1 MNPGSAY
8 EPPTT
13 PYPGQ
18 GQDGGDPGDQP
29 GPRDGYSPPPGYGSH
44 GGGDVPYVP
53 QGGPYGWQ
61 GGPPMSPGAGAPGMP
76 PHPAGGSGHPGP
88 PPPGMPPQAPYS
100 SPQGPYAP
108 SPGPSY
114 GPPHGPP
121 YASPTDPS
129 PQGPSSYGPPQVPFQ
144 GPAQGAPPQGPPP
157 QGPPYYGPPP
167 PQMPPTAPTLPQAPS
182 APGPPGRRGWLMPAL
197 AAGVVVL
204 VAAGGV
210 GVFVLTSRDDPAGS
224 READGRPAASSSAA
238 PASGAKG
245 PDVCGMLPKEE
256 AERLV
261 PGATVAKSS
270 RDGEFTVDFGCNWV
284 NRRISFGEYWRSRE
298 IDVKI
303 AQYRGEGAK
312 TGRALAQNAYEVEY
326 RGGKYA
332 ATAKPSLDPDEK
344 EYISPLKDIPGVGEG
359 AFAQYTWRRDKLLWY
374 SFGTA
379 NARVGDFT
387 IKVKFQADQQ
397 KKDAQIL
404 SSETRQSI
412 TEANALREVSGLV
425 AYFAKGVAAWQ
436 AKNPN
441 VLAKADQPAVTSS
454 PSPKASASPTVLAAF
469 PAFCTAVG
477 AKATELVPSP
487 TTRARG
493 LEEGGDSQTEC
504 RWLNLDLPGDGADTK
519 KIRSV
524 LITVHR
530 FSDRTGQADVSGAK
544 SYYATQRGGDKNM
557 AGSSLGGITWGK
569 LVDRDDLGD
578 QAYQQFVQTRHS
590 DVAASSGSVL
600 MRKGAV
606 VVRVDYSGH
615 QRPKDAAT
623 NSPKVRFMSEKE
635 AMGGALPMARAFM
648 EEMTR
653 RPVGS

>member
-1 MNPGSAY
+1 
-8 EPPTT
+8 
-13 PYPGQ
+13 
-18 GQDGGDPGDQP
+18 
-29 GPRDGYSPPPGYGSH
+29 
-44 GGGDVPYVP
+44 
-53 QGGPYGWQ
+53 
-61 GGPPMSPGAGAPGMP
+61 MP
-76 PHPAGGSGHPGP
+76 
-88 PPPGMPPQAPYS
+88 
-100 SPQGPYAP
+100 
-108 SPGPSY
+108 
-114 GPPHGPP
+114 
-121 YASPTDPS
+121 
-129 PQGPSSYGPPQVPFQ
+129 V
-144 GPAQGAPPQGPPP
+144 
-157 QGPPYYGPPP
+157 
-167 PQMPPTAPTLPQAPS
+167 
-182 APGPPGRRGWLMPAL
+182 L

-210 GVFVLTSRDDPAGS
+210 GVFVLTSGDAPAGPG
-224 READGRPAASSSAA
+224 EADGRPTASSSAPA
-238 PASGAKG
+238 ASGAKG

-256 AERLV
+256 ADRLV

-312 TGRALAQNAYEVEY
+312 TGRSQAQNAYEAEY
-326 RGGKYA
+326 RSGKYA
-332 ATAKPSLDPDEK
+332 ATAKPSLDPGRK
-344 EYISPLKDIPGVGEG
+344 EYISPVKDIPGVGEG

-374 SFGTA
+374 SYGTA

-387 IKVKFQADQQ
+387 IKVRFQADQQ

-441 VLAKADQPAVTSS
+441 VPAKADEPAVTSS
-454 PSPKASASPTVLAAF
+454 PSPKPSASPTVLAAF

-504 RWLNLDLPGDGADTK
+504 RWLNLDLPGDDAGTK

-530 FSDRTGQADVSGAK
+530 FSDRTGQADESGAK

-590 DVAASSGSVL
+590 DVAASSGTVL

-623 NSPKVRFMSEKE
+623 NSPKVRLMSEKE

>member
-1 MNPGSAY
+1 
-8 EPPTT
+8 
-13 PYPGQ
+13 
-18 GQDGGDPGDQP
+18 
-29 GPRDGYSPPPGYGSH
+29 
-44 GGGDVPYVP
+44 
-53 QGGPYGWQ
+53 
-61 GGPPMSPGAGAPGMP
+61 
-76 PHPAGGSGHPGP
+76 
-88 PPPGMPPQAPYS
+88 
-100 SPQGPYAP
+100 
-108 SPGPSY
+108 
-114 GPPHGPP
+114 
-121 YASPTDPS
+121 
-129 PQGPSSYGPPQVPFQ
+129 
-144 GPAQGAPPQGPPP
+144 
-157 QGPPYYGPPP
+157 
-167 PQMPPTAPTLPQAPS
+167 
-182 APGPPGRRGWLMPAL
+182 MPAL

-412 TEANALREVSGLV
+412 TEANALREVSRLV

-441 VLAKADQPAVTSS
+441 VLAKADEPAVTSS

-504 RWLNLDLPGDGADTK
+504 RWLNLDLPGDGADMK

-635 AMGGALPMARAFM
+635 ALGGALPMARAFM

>member
-1 MNPGSAY
+1 
-8 EPPTT
+8 
-13 PYPGQ
+13 
-18 GQDGGDPGDQP
+18 
-29 GPRDGYSPPPGYGSH
+29 
-44 GGGDVPYVP
+44 
-53 QGGPYGWQ
+53 
-61 GGPPMSPGAGAPGMP
+61 MP
-76 PHPAGGSGHPGP
+76 
-88 PPPGMPPQAPYS
+88 
-100 SPQGPYAP
+100 
-108 SPGPSY
+108 
-114 GPPHGPP
+114 
-121 YASPTDPS
+121 
-129 PQGPSSYGPPQVPFQ
+129 V
-144 GPAQGAPPQGPPP
+144 
-157 QGPPYYGPPP
+157 
-167 PQMPPTAPTLPQAPS
+167 
-182 APGPPGRRGWLMPAL
+182 L

-210 GVFVLTSRDDPAGS
+210 GVFVLTSGDAPSGS
-224 READGRPAASSSAA
+224 GDADGRPAASSSAPA
-238 PASGAKG
+238 ASGAKG

-256 AERLV
+256 ADRLV

-312 TGRALAQNAYEVEY
+312 TGRSQAQNAYEAEY

-332 ATAKPSLDPDEK
+332 ATAKPSLDPGEK
-344 EYISPLKDIPGVGEG
+344 EYISPIKDIPGVGEG

-441 VLAKADQPAVTSS
+441 VLAEADEPAVTSS
-454 PSPKASASPTVLAAF
+454 PSPKPSASPTVLAAF

-504 RWLNLDLPGDGADTK
+504 RWLNLDLPGDDADTK

-530 FSDRTGQADVSGAK
+530 FSDRTGQADESGAK

-557 AGSSLGGITWGK
+557 AGASMGGITWGE
-569 LVDRDDLGD
+569 LVDRKDLGD

-623 NSPKVRFMSEKE
+623 NSPKVRLMSEKE
-635 AMGGALPMARAFM
+635 AMGGVLQMARAFM
-648 EEMTR
+648 AEMTR